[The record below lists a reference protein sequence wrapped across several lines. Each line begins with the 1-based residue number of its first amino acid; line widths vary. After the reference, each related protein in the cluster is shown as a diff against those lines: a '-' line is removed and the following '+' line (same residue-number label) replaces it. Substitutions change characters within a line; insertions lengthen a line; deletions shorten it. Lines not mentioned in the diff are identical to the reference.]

1 MCVQKTNSTSVGHLL
16 GSLGKSRGFD
26 QVKCQSCSR
35 TNEQMSG
42 GLTRHLRSRSTAA
55 PTALYTNHS
64 NDQRTTN
71 HVQWPALYTN
81 HSNDQRTTNHIQRPH
96 QRHCTP
102 TTATTNVQLI
112 TFNGLTNGTVHQP
125 RQRPTYSYTVH
136 STSFHLQLTTKAIF
150 QNVISHAMKHLI
162 EVFYVRFSESRH
174 MRRRQSLTF
183 YFETKLITRHR
194 TSASTCWH
202 FTFGA
207 ILTQQW
213 NLCTN
218 CKSAQ

>member
-1 MCVQKTNSTSVGHLL
+1 MNRCRADWL
-16 GSLGKSRGFD
+16 D
-26 QVKCQSCSR
+26 I
-35 TNEQMSG
+35 
-42 GLTRHLRSRSTAA
+42 
-55 PTALYTNHS
+55 Y
-64 NDQRTTN
+64 D
-71 HVQWPALYTN
+71 HV
-81 HSNDQRTTNHIQRPH
+81 QRPH
-96 QRHCTP
+96 QRHCTPTTATTNVQLITFNDRHCTP